1 MVDLGWDCCLLLRGG
16 EHCQG
21 WVVGVGSKFSICN
34 ISFCFLFG
42 SREKQR
48 GKCSGKNK
56 NPSATSYGLCIIV
69 SFHFILIF
77 VLPRFYCTKA
87 LVFVEMS
94 L

>member
-1 MVDLGWDCCLLLRGG
+1 MVDLGWDFYLLLRGG

-21 WVVGVGSKFSICN
+21 WVVGVGSKFPICN

-56 NPSATSYGLCIIV
+56 NPFATSYGLCIIV
-69 SFHFILIF
+69 SFHFVLIF